1 MRLVWL
7 LSVPYLLRH
16 RLRSAL
22 TLAGVALGVAVLA
35 AMHVAN
41 QSALLAFRHT
51 VEQIAGSSQLQ
62 ILAGDSGVEES
73 VLEQVQA
80 VAEVGAAA
88 PVIEAVA
95 GVAKKGEGS
104 LLILGIDVTSD
115 QRIRRYDFES
125 AEEDLIDDPLVFLA
139 QPDSLLVSRDLAARN
154 GLRIGSRVTLAT
166 AVGDRSF
173 TVRGVL
179 RAQGMATAFGGNL
192 AVMDIYAAQRMFG
205 RGRRFDRIEV
215 AARDGVTKEQ
225 CVAALLAALGPGFQ
239 VESPSARREHLDTLL
254 HAYRKTVN
262 LASGCALLVG
272 VFLAYTTLS
281 VAVAQ
286 RRQEIGV
293 LRALGASLGQVQ
305 RLFLA
310 EGALYGAVGSALGV
324 AAGVFAARWVGEL
337 VSGLGRSAYG
347 IPMATPQVTVE
358 PWLAGAI
365 WSLGVAASGG
375 AAYFPA
381 RQAAQVDPAQAL
393 QKGRYQAA
401 TPGRPAIRVGAAGAL
416 AALLCA
422 WLGRS
427 MAAVYAGYAIAT
439 VSLILL
445 IPVLAPGLARLLRPL
460 WRRLRPV
467 EGTLAVDSL
476 LQAPRRTAATVAALM
491 LSVAM
496 VIGLGGLSGANY
508 ENVMGWVDETLQ
520 ADLVV
525 TPSENLAKRDFRLPD
540 SLVKE
545 LETVEGLA
553 SVQAVRTA
561 RIPFRSARPILIATD
576 IRRLRDVRD
585 QRGERRSSDEAY
597 DLVAEGQGAFVSD
610 TLAERQGLRRGDRFE
625 LASPRGLL
633 RLEVADVF
641 RDYTDQQGSI
651 VIDRAIYRARW
662 ADDSVNVFRLYLRP
676 GAKVEEVRSRIRE
689 RLASE
694 RSVFVLSEA
703 DLRGYVVRRVN
714 QWYGITYVQLAIAVL
729 VAVIGIANTMTVS
742 ILDRQREL
750 GILQAV
756 GAVRRQ
762 VRAAVWMEAAAIGAI
777 GLVLGLAAGAAHI
790 YGMLEM
796 SRLDFTGRRLAYQ
809 YPVGVAAAL
818 VPVLLAAAVLAA
830 AGPAEAA
837 LRGPLASKLEYE

>member
-1 MRLVWL
+1 
-7 LSVPYLLRH
+7 
-16 RLRSAL
+16 
-22 TLAGVALGVAVLA
+22 
-35 AMHVAN
+35 
-41 QSALLAFRHT
+41 
-51 VEQIAGSSQLQ
+51 
-62 ILAGDSGVEES
+62 
-73 VLEQVQA
+73 
-80 VAEVGAAA
+80 
-88 PVIEAVA
+88 
-95 GVAKKGEGS
+95 
-104 LLILGIDVTSD
+104 
-115 QRIRRYDFES
+115 
-125 AEEDLIDDPLVFLA
+125 
-139 QPDSLLVSRDLAARN
+139 
-154 GLRIGSRVTLAT
+154 
-166 AVGDRSF
+166 
-173 TVRGVL
+173 
-179 RAQGMATAFGGNL
+179 
-192 AVMDIYAAQRMFG
+192 
-205 RGRRFDRIEV
+205 
-215 AARDGVTKEQ
+215 
-225 CVAALLAALGPGFQ
+225 
-239 VESPSARREHLDTLL
+239 
-254 HAYRKTVN
+254 
-262 LASGCALLVG
+262 
-272 VFLAYTTLS
+272 
-281 VAVAQ
+281 
-286 RRQEIGV
+286 
-293 LRALGASLGQVQ
+293 
-305 RLFLA
+305 
-310 EGALYGAVGSALGV
+310 
-324 AAGVFAARWVGEL
+324 
-337 VSGLGRSAYG
+337 
-347 IPMATPQVTVE
+347 
-358 PWLAGAI
+358 
-365 WSLGVAASGG
+365 
-375 AAYFPA
+375 
-381 RQAAQVDPAQAL
+381 
-393 QKGRYQAA
+393 
-401 TPGRPAIRVGAAGAL
+401 
-416 AALLCA
+416 
-422 WLGRS
+422 
-427 MAAVYAGYAIAT
+427 
-439 VSLILL
+439 
-445 IPVLAPGLARLLRPL
+445 
-460 WRRLRPV
+460 
-467 EGTLAVDSL
+467 
-476 LQAPRRTAATVAALM
+476 
-491 LSVAM
+491 
-496 VIGLGGLSGANY
+496 
-508 ENVMGWVDETLQ
+508 
-520 ADLVV
+520 
-525 TPSENLAKRDFRLPD
+525 
-540 SLVKE
+540 
-545 LETVEGLA
+545 
-553 SVQAVRTA
+553 VRTA